1 MLRMISI
8 KPLALILMAGSVLS
22 VFASP
27 KAYAG
32 ANPKL
37 ANYGYGEIVATPHYP
52 IVGQTAT
59 IQVRITNDGD
69 AVANNVQV
77 KVSFNDWGVTFQGWQ
92 QIGAIQTIPS
102 IPAGGTATVTV
113 TNVFQNK
120 THTCLEA
127 LIVGSSEDT
136 DPNDD
141 RGQINLEVINSGDT
155 FGYDVPVANNGD
167 HAVNLQIKGEAMGGA
182 NGVVVPVRLNKQEIG
197 LNPGEEKPVHV
208 DVDLSGVAP
217 GSAPVVVKIVAFD
230 PAATTLENQNNVIF
244 EIHVT
249 TAYQLKGDALVRLQ
263 ALQAAMPNKML
274 KNRVGVAIQTV
285 QNSRNP
291 RFWNGENRL
300 KKPGGAAVF
309 AQEAAAVLALE
320 TLMKTNLPLAMKA
333 EADTIIRMLTD
344 ADRILAETAVNDAGK
359 PAKAVLEKKE
369 GDENRRDGEYI
380 NAIKDYAHAWGV
392 AVKS

>member
-1 MLRMISI
+1 MLRTCQFHR
-8 KPLALILMAGSVLS
+8 LAFIALSVLGIS
-22 VFASP
+22 NLAASQ
-27 KAYAG
+27 AQAG

-59 IQVRITNDGD
+59 IQVRISNDGD
-69 AVANNVQV
+69 APATNVQV

-92 QIGAIQTIPS
+92 QIGSVQTIAS

-127 LIVGSSEDT
+127 LIVGADQDT

-141 RGQINLEVINSGDT
+141 RGQINLEVINAGDS
-155 FGYDVPVANNGD
+155 FGYDVPVGNNGN
-167 HAVNLQIKGEAMGGA
+167 HPVNLVLEGQAAGGA
-182 NGVVVPVRLNKQEIG
+182 NGVAVPVKLDKRNLA
-197 LNPGEEKPVHV
+197 LAPGEEKPVHV
-208 DVDLSGVAP
+208 EVDLSGVPP
-217 GSAPVVVKIVAFD
+217 GSAPILVKIVAFD
-230 PAATTLENQNNVIF
+230 SAATGPENQNNVIF

-249 TAYQLKGDALVRLQ
+249 TAYQLKGTALARLQ
-263 ALQAAMPNKML
+263 ALQANMPNKPL
-274 KNRVGVAIQTV
+274 KNRMGVAIQAIK
-285 QNSRNP
+285 NARNL

-309 AQEAAAVLALE
+309 AQEAAAVLALG
-320 TLMKTNLPLAMKA
+320 TLMKTELPLAMKA
-333 EADTIIRMLTD
+333 EADAIIRMLTD

-359 PAKAVLEKKE
+359 PAKAVQIKNG
-369 GDENRRDGEYI
+369 GDNHRRDGEYTD
-380 NAIKDYAHAWGV
+380 AIKDYAHAWGV
-392 AVKS
+392 AMKL